1 MSSQKSATA
10 VTERMSVIEGQP
22 DLNNWLTWGSTS
34 PMSKWWTP
42 RAYDR
47 NNLAAKVNA
56 PMLPAY
62 YAYRKEIYAAEGYS
76 SCPMGDP
83 SMCENDCSLCK
94 RSKTGYNCAGT
105 CSQCLLG
112 GECDNTPAP
121 DGSTRCTCVSDS
133 LDARSGCCP
142 MGFSL
147 LTGGNILAR
156 DGQVN
161 GIKAGFV
168 TFYERNRGEKYNGAA
183 AFYNPPTAPHTDDER
198 DQMGSDFNAQLA
210 FGFSEHNP
218 AGGNSSNPF
227 AKAGY
232 ENLKRDQF
240 QAGCYPCPGMF
251 TALSLC
257 DRELEEGELCSE
269 EETELTQE
277 RMWEFKTELSQEFK
291 DVYNLW
297 ILKKLPYQFQPQFYG
312 FPFGYNGKPTYGI
325 YSSTDG
331 FSVGDTRISGL
342 FGKGDSAMALGT
354 FPGTSEFGYGTIKEA
369 ETECDRFT
377 DCLYIVNIPP
387 PPGTIITW
395 HEGKAIGEGMCITEI
410 AEDDTWQSEE
420 EAKKMCYRKATAIG
434 TNINV
439 PDKND
444 AGGDCVDVV
453 AAALGIDEIENRKP
467 DAVSLS
473 RESATV
479 WKCWAQWNVDSTVEQ
494 KKESGSRYLWWSTP
508 WQIEASKDTDS
519 GPGRFYLFAGYSNIR
534 EGSNDPETWYEYY
547 LTIYTLPNEL
557 EKVCQGESAMW
568 NFDGK
573 EDGGKTSVDYQG
585 ASVAFVQISG
595 TIRALHRNR
604 TILCRPNIRR

>member
-1 MSSQKSATA
+1 M
-10 VTERMSVIEGQP
+10 
-22 DLNNWLTWGSTS
+22 
-34 PMSKWWTP
+34 
-42 RAYDR
+42 
-47 NNLAAKVNA
+47 
-56 PMLPAY
+56 
-62 YAYRKEIYAAEGYS
+62 
-76 SCPMGDP
+76 
-83 SMCENDCSLCK
+83 
-94 RSKTGYNCAGT
+94 
-105 CSQCLLG
+105 
-112 GECDNTPAP
+112 
-121 DGSTRCTCVSDS
+121 
-133 LDARSGCCP
+133 
-142 MGFSL
+142 
-147 LTGGNILAR
+147 
-156 DGQVN
+156 
-161 GIKAGFV
+161 
-168 TFYERNRGEKYNGAA
+168 
-183 AFYNPPTAPHTDDER
+183 
-198 DQMGSDFNAQLA
+198 
-210 FGFSEHNP
+210 
-218 AGGNSSNPF
+218 
-227 AKAGY
+227 
-232 ENLKRDQF
+232 
-240 QAGCYPCPGMF
+240 
-251 TALSLC
+251 
-257 DRELEEGELCSE
+257 
-269 EETELTQE
+269 
-277 RMWEFKTELSQEFK
+277 
-291 DVYNLW
+291 
-297 ILKKLPYQFQPQFYG
+297 KKLPYQFQPQFYG

-595 TIRALHRNR
+595 TNTEPYTGIEPFFVGQTLEDKLGGDKWKVIDTLTCKTTKRQYALVGLSGQQGNPANQEGLL
-604 TILCRPNIRR
+604 TILEPKMKIIVPKYGHTVYTKVATYKDSISYVPEFSEKYVSGGAFSNACGGNQDYCQQVGMDAGGSNKNEDATAVYSYRLGCSQCDVKNVFSIYSEKASVGDVYPIPGFDLGIPFLWDVLSVYRVRAVLPPCNVFMSIVIHLVVIK